1 MAKKIFISPSNQ
13 TRNLYAYGNTTEAI
27 QCGKIGVALKAAL
40 ERCGFETKLM
50 QYYSMSERVAAA
62 NNWGAN
68 LYIPVHSNAYNGKV
82 AGTRMMAVNTTG
94 YGYKACKAIFKY
106 LAPITPGTSES
117 ISAAPR
123 HDYSQ
128 DEEFDSD
135 LVDFQAKKN
144 HNSVNHL
151 ICLGKGELQDRTV
164 IHLYADGQGNISQT
178 QTFTGLDEYAAVY
191 DYPNAESVDDLKAD
205 GTDKLKEL
213 WEPDE
218 LSIDFTG
225 DSDSYDIGDVVGAY
239 DNVTRLSVCAEITKK
254 IVKVKNGQITIS
266 YEVGE

>member
-50 QYYSMSERVAAA
+50 QYYSMSERVSAA

-117 ISAAPR
+117 ISAAP
-123 HDYSQ
+123 
-128 DEEFDSD
+128 
-135 LVDFQAKKN
+135 
-144 HNSVNHL
+144 
-151 ICLGKGELQDRTV
+151 G
-164 IHLYADGQGNISQT
+164 LYEIK
-178 QTFTGLDEYAAVY
+178 
-191 DYPNAESVDDLKAD
+191 YPNAPTAYIEVDFHDNATAAKWIIEHINDIAEAICHGVCD
-205 GTDKLKEL
+205 YFGYTYVAPKTEQKE
-213 WEPDE
+213 EAKTETATPDV
-218 LSIDFTG
+218 L
-225 DSDSYDIGDVVGAY
+225 YHVQVGAFAKK
-239 DNVTRLSVCAEITKK
+239 DNADALMKK
-254 IVKVKNGQITIS
+254 LQDDG
-266 YEVGE
+266 YEAFIKEQKK

>member
-94 YGYKACKAIFKY
+94 NGYKACKAIFKY

-117 ISAAPR
+117 ISAAP
-123 HDYSQ
+123 
-128 DEEFDSD
+128 
-135 LVDFQAKKN
+135 
-144 HNSVNHL
+144 
-151 ICLGKGELQDRTV
+151 G
-164 IHLYADGQGNISQT
+164 LYEIK
-178 QTFTGLDEYAAVY
+178 
-191 DYPNAESVDDLKAD
+191 YPNAPTAYIEVDFHDNATAAKWIIEHISDIAEAICHGVCD
-205 GTDKLKEL
+205 YFGYTYVAPKTEQKE
-213 WEPDE
+213 EAKTETTTPDT
-218 LSIDFTG
+218 L
-225 DSDSYDIGDVVGAY
+225 YHVQVGAFAKK
-239 DNVTRLSVCAEITKK
+239 DNADALMKK
-254 IVKVKNGQITIS
+254 LQDDG
-266 YEVGE
+266 YEAFIKEQKK

>member
-62 NNWGAN
+62 NSWGAN

-117 ISAAPR
+117 ISAAP
-123 HDYSQ
+123 
-128 DEEFDSD
+128 
-135 LVDFQAKKN
+135 
-144 HNSVNHL
+144 
-151 ICLGKGELQDRTV
+151 G
-164 IHLYADGQGNISQT
+164 LYEIK
-178 QTFTGLDEYAAVY
+178 
-191 DYPNAESVDDLKAD
+191 YPNAPTAYIEVDFHDNATAAKWIIEHISDIAEAICHGVCDYFGYTYVAPKTEETKTESAA
-205 GTDKLKEL
+205 
-213 WEPDE
+213 PDV
-218 LSIDFTG
+218 L
-225 DSDSYDIGDVVGAY
+225 YHVQVGAFAKK
-239 DNVTRLSVCAEITKK
+239 DNADALMKK
-254 IVKVKNGQITIS
+254 LQDDG
-266 YEVGE
+266 YEAFIKEQKK